1 MSLLAK
7 VTRGKIATPH
17 FVIIY
22 GPDGVGKTSFAASA
36 PNPIFLEPEQGSAN
50 QDVARF
56 PGIKTFA
63 EARAAVNELRTEKH
77 DYKTLAIDSIDWL
90 EPLVWA
96 QVCVEGGGV
105 KLIDEAYGGY
115 GKGYTAATR
124 LWAEFIADLKALR
137 QEKSMNVVLVA
148 HSHVKT
154 FNDPYQAQPYDRHQ
168 LKLNDK
174 AAALWRE
181 AVDAV
186 LFATYETFVTTPEK
200 GKKAK
205 AFGDGKRVLYTERR
219 PSFDAK
225 NRDGLPFEIP
235 LSWQEYSSAVNKSEP
250 NELAL
255 IKKDIED
262 RIAGETDGN
271 LKALMEKGYKN
282 AGDNLQN
289 LGIIL
294 NTIKAR
300 QGA

>member
-56 PGIKTFA
+56 PGVKTFA

-186 LFATYETFVTTPEK
+186 LFATYETFVTNPEK

-250 NELAL
+250 SELAL